1 MITGFLGSGKTT
13 AILHLLANKPE
24 HETWGVLVNEFG
36 EIGIDGAMMAGKG
49 AVVREVPGGCMCC
62 VAGLPM
68 QIGLNMLIARSKP
81 DRILIEPTGLGHPE
95 QILNTL
101 TGEYYDEVL
110 DLRASICLMDPRHLN
125 DSRYLENDNF
135 RDQAQLSD
143 VLVANKTD
151 LCSDE
156 HRHLFEDY
164 SRQFVQQKTTGWAQH
179 GALKMEWLDLPRY
192 KRDAHNKHAHS
203 HHQSMPDT
211 APLVLPEGETYIRKE
226 NNGQGY
232 HSCGWLYDEKIVFSY
247 EQMFLL
253 FSGIPADRLK
263 AVIRTDLGLKGFNG
277 QNGVVSVLAL
287 DQLDGSRIEIIDK
300 DILPWVELEAS
311 LFKAILKDAAL
322 SH

>member
-1 MITGFLGSGKTT
+1 
-13 AILHLLANKPE
+13 
-24 HETWGVLVNEFG
+24 
-36 EIGIDGAMMAGKG
+36 
-49 AVVREVPGGCMCC
+49 
-62 VAGLPM
+62 M

-95 QILNTL
+95 QILKTL

-110 DLRASICLMDPRHLN
+110 DMRASICLIDPRHLG
-125 DSRYLENDNF
+125 DKRYLENDNF

-156 HRHLFEDY
+156 HHLLFEDY
-164 SRQFVQQKTTGWAQH
+164 SRQFAQQKTIGWVQH
-179 GALKMEWLDLPRY
+179 GELNNEWLDLPRY
-192 KRDAHNKHAHS
+192 PREAHNKQAHS
-203 HHQSMPDT
+203 HHQPMPNT
-211 APLVLPEGETYIRKE
+211 APLTLPEGKTFIRKE

-232 HSCGWLYDEKIVFSY
+232 HSCGWLYDEKTVFSY

-263 AVIRTDLGLKGFNG
+263 AVIRTDQGLKGFNA

-287 DQLDGSRIEIIDK
+287 DQLDGSRIEIINK
-300 DILPWVELEAS
+300 EILPWDELETS
-311 LFKAILKDAAL
+311 LFKAILEEVA
-322 SH
+322 